1 MLGGGGGVVQQ
12 TWVLYHYT
20 GGDYRFTPYNYVTC
34 KNVMSRRIVMVAC
47 GVMYDI
53 RHTRLEEAL

>member
-1 MLGGGGGVVQQ
+1 MCSKYGFC
-12 TWVLYHYT
+12 T

-34 KNVMSRRIVMVAC
+34 KNVMSRRDVMVAC

-53 RHTRLEEAL
+53 RHPRQGGL